1 MPCPKTDVSG
11 AMDLG
16 SGSYAK
22 SLVYSSRIERANWAI
37 RDLLGGSIRAPASA
51 SRPLLGRPR
60 SRQDAKVEKA
70 QQRRRFG
77 CIVSATQG
85 IKLEILALRGKN
97 TMPKPPISDPVV
109 RQWGTIFCTRAL
121 LAALLLLGQCSF
133 AAAVLYS
140 NLGPNGQYGTGG
152 GYALSGANFGSQ
164 ATGMSFYPNANMN
177 LLDAV
182 LALGFYRGNNS
193 PINVYLEGDA
203 SGFPGSIL
211 DDLTQIGN
219 IPPLP
224 GGLITFDCTSCPLLQ
239 AGKEYWLVAVEPD
252 ANSDQ
257 TWMFAYQYPTQE
269 STPITAMGRL
279 NGPWSETP
287 GNLSG
292 FSCGRG
298 IDCTRADC
306 DLHVRRWCTRFSWH
320 PPAQSGGVNRSVR
333 KMPSEQF
340 LY

>member
-1 MPCPKTDVSG
+1 MSWRKNCWASNDPLRMSLWLVNCGVGANMPCPKTDVSG

-51 SRPLLGRPR
+51 SRPLLGRPG

-77 CIVSATQG
+77 CIVSAAQG

-164 ATGMSFYPNANMN
+164 ATGM
-177 LLDAV
+177 
-182 LALGFYRGNNS
+182 
-193 PINVYLEGDA
+193 
-203 SGFPGSIL
+203 
-211 DDLTQIGN
+211 
-219 IPPLP
+219 
-224 GGLITFDCTSCPLLQ
+224 
-239 AGKEYWLVAVEPD
+239 
-252 ANSDQ
+252 
-257 TWMFAYQYPTQE
+257 
-269 STPITAMGRL
+269 
-279 NGPWSETP
+279 
-287 GNLSG
+287 
-292 FSCGRG
+292 
-298 IDCTRADC
+298 
-306 DLHVRRWCTRFSWH
+306 
-320 PPAQSGGVNRSVR
+320 
-333 KMPSEQF
+333 
-340 LY
+340 